1 MSYTKSKHFIK
12 SKLREETSL
21 VSAQSEFERDDDDPL
36 SIRSLSITSLGIIF
50 ALLTF
55 LLPSISILIGR
66 PFSLGNEII
75 FNHNFEKD
83 DDDPLSIR
91 SLSITSLGIIFAF
104 LTIFLPSISILIGR
118 PLSQGNEIIHNHDFK
133 KDGP

>member
-12 SKLREETSL
+12 SKSSEES
-21 VSAQSEFERDDDDPL
+21 
-36 SIRSLSITSLGIIF
+36 SLG
-50 ALLTF
+50 
-55 LLPSISILIGR
+55 
-66 PFSLGNEII
+66 FSQSD
-75 FNHNFEKD
+75 FEKD

-118 PLSQGNEIIHNHDFK
+118 PFSQGNEVILNHEFK
-133 KDGP
+133 KDGS

>member
-12 SKLREETSL
+12 SKLSEESSFS
-21 VSAQSEFERDDDDPL
+21 SAQSDLEKDDDDPL

-66 PFSLGNEII
+66 P
-75 FNHNFEKD
+75 
-83 DDDPLSIR
+83 
-91 SLSITSLGIIFAF
+91 
-104 LTIFLPSISILIGR
+104 
-118 PLSQGNEIIHNHDFK
+118 LSQGNEVIFNYDFK
-133 KDGP
+133 KDGS

>member
-1 MSYTKSKHFIK
+1 MSYTKSKQFIQSK
-12 SKLREETSL
+12 SSEESPHG
-21 VSAQSEFERDDDDPL
+21 SARSDFER
-36 SIRSLSITSLGIIF
+36 
-50 ALLTF
+50 
-55 LLPSISILIGR
+55 
-66 PFSLGNEII
+66 
-75 FNHNFEKD
+75 D

-118 PLSQGNEIIHNHDFK
+118 PLSQGNEIMNNHYFK

>member
-1 MSYTKSKHFIK
+1 MKSELGEASSLNFK
-12 SKLREETSL
+12 S
-21 VSAQSEFERDDDDPL
+21 SEFER
-36 SIRSLSITSLGIIF
+36 
-50 ALLTF
+50 
-55 LLPSISILIGR
+55 
-66 PFSLGNEII
+66 
-75 FNHNFEKD
+75 D